1 MSSNSNASGNN
12 ASGGSNSGAS
22 GGRGGEGSGTK
33 RKAEAPLIPV
43 EFDGMDTATL
53 RRYCRVNKLKPKSSK
68 NKDDLVAAATKHW
81 LSVNPKEVDTVAHF
95 LYAVRH
101 KHNVLKLTMPVPG
114 A

>member
-1 MSSNSNASGNN
+1 MSSNANMSGNN
-12 ASGGSNSGAS
+12 ASGGNAGSGS
-22 GGRGGEGSGTK
+22 GSRGGESSSAK

-43 EFDGMDTATL
+43 EFDSMDTATL
-53 RRYCRVNKLKPKSSK
+53 RRYCRVNKLKPKSTK

-81 LSVNPKEVDTVAHF
+81 QSVTPKEVDSVAHF

-101 KHNVLKLTMPVPG
+101 KHNVLKLTMPVSG